1 MLTLPLQFT
10 VVASAKLGPKKAGSY
25 STDQPMNKY
34 GIAVAIVAGVTLAAC
49 GNKEG
54 ELMARELRERDV
66 RAISPCQEYAKS

>member
-10 VVASAKLGPKKAGSY
+10 VVASAKLGPKKAE
-25 STDQPMNKY
+25 TDQPMNKY